1 MKKTIIS
8 AAMLLMAAA
17 ANAQLANNINLG
29 WQFSLNNDTAKV
41 PTLWQN
47 VDLPHDWSILKPP
60 FQSAPSGNENG
71 YFETGVAWY
80 KQNLKVPK
88 LNEGERLIMEFDGV
102 YHHATVFVN
111 GKRAAWHGYGYTPF
125 SVDVTPYL
133 NTTGDNVVTVRV
145 NNANQKNSR
154 WYSGSGIYRNVN
166 LRKLPAVSV
175 NPPTCKLSPWKMA
188 R

>member
-8 AAMLLMAAA
+8 AAFLLMAAA
-17 ANAQLANNINLG
+17 ANAQLANNIKLG
-29 WQFSLNNDTAKV
+29 WQFALNNDTANV
-41 PTLWQN
+41 PTSWQN

-133 NTTGDNVVTVRV
+133 NPTGDNVVTVRGTSDY
-145 NNANQKNSR
+145 NTD
-154 WYSGSGIYRNVN
+154 
-166 LRKLPAVSV
+166 PA
-175 NPPTCKLSPWKMA
+175 WKMIQVSPFVLDE
-188 R
+188 

>member
-29 WQFSLNNDTAKV
+29 WQFALNNDTANV
-41 PTLWQN
+41 PTSWQN

-111 GKRAAWHGYGYTPF
+111 GKRAA
-125 SVDVTPYL
+125 
-133 NTTGDNVVTVRV
+133 
-145 NNANQKNSR
+145 
-154 WYSGSGIYRNVN
+154 
-166 LRKLPAVSV
+166 
-175 NPPTCKLSPWKMA
+175 
-188 R
+188 